1 MYVYIFSAQKV
12 NSKRIL
18 LFTCNDDPHV
28 GNTHLQ
34 VSVVW
39 LIWINLW
46 VAAFSFLSRDFFYF
60 FYFFKVWPLRI
71 LQGNNGY
78 VDMIVK
84 KNSSRTQ

>member
-39 LIWINLW
+39 LIWVNLW
-46 VAAFSFLSRDFFYF
+46 VAAFSFLSREFFF
-60 FYFFKVWPLRI
+60 FFLKFGHFASYK
-71 LQGNNGY
+71 GT
-78 VDMIVK
+78 IVML
-84 KNSSRTQ
+84 T

>member
-39 LIWINLW
+39 LIWVNLW
-46 VAAFSFLSRDFFYF
+46 VAAFSFLSREIFFIF
-60 FYFFKVWPLRI
+60 FLKFGHLASYKGTMVML
-71 LQGNNGY
+71 
-78 VDMIVK
+78 
-84 KNSSRTQ
+84 T